1 KGSVLLRAFLGGAF
15 RPEVL
20 SLDDDALSSLTIE
33 ELANLL
39 GIKGEPLLRHISR
52 WPDVMPQYEIGHLE
66 LITSIESRVAT
77 HPGLALAGNAYHGVG
92 VPQCIHGGE
101 T

>member
-1 KGSVLLRAFLGGAF
+1 MSLYLDERPSNAGSLPINGDSAGTAWATAQHADDLYCSDEIRI
-15 RPEVL
+15 L

-52 WPDVMPQYEIGHLE
+52 WPDVMPQYEIGH
-66 LITSIESRVAT
+66 
-77 HPGLALAGNAYHGVG
+77 
-92 VPQCIHGGE
+92 
-101 T
+101 